1 MIDGITCSKSWK
13 VYKSKEFRT
22 QEPVR
27 DSQLMPFFW
36 WIPTVDGRNIRLTTW
51 YDKYP
56 RIYRLSKTS
65 QVVFSPDFFQQQ
77 DDSPSL
83 SLKVSGPKPPCFTSS
98 LPSARRPYMW
108 VFSIPRYYIQ
118 DMERD
123 KKKPEVGV
131 MFCPQ
136 TWESKAISQVFVPWK
151 NPSEGSFYSPPLS
164 WKKGLVSRGLAVRN
178 LRFPCNVLLK
188 HKDYCWVW
196 QKTIMAEEHGEA
208 TSFRCCVV
216 LSQQKILQRLA
227 FSDFS
232 SYVFLISPYNGWR
245 QKLQPRFP
253 KGLNGCLLRVLC
265 LFEVI

>member
-1 MIDGITCSKSWK
+1 MVQNPCVHQLRLVVSPIIYSFFYIPSGFLARFLPTTGWFSKSLLESFGSQTS
-13 VYKSKEFRT
+13 VFHEFTPLRQASIHVGLQHST
-22 QEPVR
+22 LLHPGHGKGQKKTR
-27 DSQLMPFFW
+27 GFWGFF
-36 WIPTVDGRNIRLTTW
+36 
-51 YDKYP
+51 
-56 RIYRLSKTS
+56 
-65 QVVFSPDFFQQQ
+65 
-77 DDSPSL
+77 
-83 SLKVSGPKPPCFTSS
+83 
-98 LPSARRPYMW
+98 
-108 VFSIPRYYIQ
+108 
-118 DMERD
+118 
-123 KKKPEVGV
+123 GV

-164 WKKGLVSRGLAVRN
+164 WKKGLVSRGVAVRN

>member
-1 MIDGITCSKSWK
+1 MVQNPCVHQLRLVVSPIIYSFFLHPKWFSRQISSNNRMILQVSPWKFRVPNLRVSRVHSPPPGVHTCGSSAFHVITSRTWK
-13 VYKSKEFRT
+13 GTKKNRGFWG
-22 QEPVR
+22 
-27 DSQLMPFFW
+27 FF
-36 WIPTVDGRNIRLTTW
+36 
-51 YDKYP
+51 
-56 RIYRLSKTS
+56 
-65 QVVFSPDFFQQQ
+65 
-77 DDSPSL
+77 
-83 SLKVSGPKPPCFTSS
+83 
-98 LPSARRPYMW
+98 
-108 VFSIPRYYIQ
+108 
-118 DMERD
+118 
-123 KKKPEVGV
+123 GV

-164 WKKGLVSRGLAVRN
+164 WKKGLVSRGVAVRN